1 MNTYL
6 EQETLSF
13 PVPVTVA
20 DIFGNGNNLDE
31 TRASRQQL
39 PRRPPRTPHS
49 RRIACPIVPDNPE
62 SNGTINDKIRIK
74 PVCSLSFRS
83 RLTTT
88 EAERLQES
96 TCLCAVIGTLAS
108 EEATLR

>member
-1 MNTYL
+1 MNESIKRESFEYL
-6 EQETLSF
+6 ERGILSS

-39 PRRPPRTPHS
+39 PRRPPRTPRS

-62 SNGTINDKIRIK
+62 SNGRMINNDTIKTR
-74 PVCSLSFRS
+74 
-83 RLTTT
+83 
-88 EAERLQES
+88 AETMYSPEIFQ
-96 TCLCAVIGTLAS
+96 
-108 EEATLR
+108 